1 MKLFCLVCLVM
12 NFWVVVVIILV
23 KSECLNRALLLEA
36 MVLFGDKKGS
46 NVNVY
51 FYCENCL
58 DIQVKSIGL

>member
-36 MVLFGDKKGS
+36 MVLF
-46 NVNVY
+46 VVIVV
-51 FYCENCL
+51 ECL
-58 DIQVKSIGL
+58 NRVL